1 MNASTFRR
9 RFSLLFAPLIL
20 TPLLA
25 SGAPVSMDFK
35 VLIDSDN
42 KEATGCTVVT
52 TAGLMKGVDHVLTT
66 SVSFH
71 SAAGTGAVTGVTRQ
85 VCTSTVLNTFS
96 APIPVDT
103 TGWPVGVGPGGILTI
118 ETHIPTSALGGVT
131 NMHLGFTAVSGNL
144 VDGVILDNDGSTIIW
159 PPMPGVRRHA
169 ATLATTRVITLDGAD
184 GDWFPIA
191 PIAEGSSS
199 ASPALRFLAMR
210 TYMNASDLYFDLTV
224 QSNKDAP
231 TANDDT
237 YSVERGKSLGVNVPG
252 VLAND
257 TDPNGKPLTAIL
269 ISGSGT
275 QHGALTLN
283 ADGSFSYTNDGS
295 PAPSDSFDYKAN
307 NGSADSNT
315 AHVDISITE
324 PSAGPPPVKP
334 AFTSANQTTFTVGT
348 FGTFTIT
355 TTPLNPAVTV
365 TKHSG
370 ALPTGVTYSAVPGSG
385 TGKISGTPASGT
397 GGTYPLV
404 WRATNAVGSTDQN
417 FTLIVCNIINVSNP
431 ATTTATANA
440 PFSQSFTQSG
450 AVGTATFTLNSGS
463 LPTGLTLS
471 SAGVLSGTPTVVG
484 SFPITVKVKI
494 A

>member
-66 SVSFH
+66 SVSFD

-131 NMHLGFTAVSGNL
+131 NMHLGFTAASGNL
-144 VDGVILDNDGSTIIW
+144 V
-159 PPMPGVRRHA
+159 
-169 ATLATTRVITLDGAD
+169 D

-199 ASPALRFLAMR
+199 ASPALRLLAMR
-210 TYMNASDLYFDLTV
+210 TYMSASDLYFDLTV

-295 PAPSDSFDYKAN
+295 AAPSDSFDYKAN

-315 AHVDISITE
+315 AHVDINITE